1 MLRFAGPATVALLL
15 VWAPLT
21 AQAPE
26 PSPAS
31 STLRLGALLDTLA
44 SRSPRL
50 EAARAV
56 AAAAAARVDEAST
69 LPDPMVQLGVMNVG
83 LPDLNADMPASMAPS
98 VQLMQRFPFPGT
110 LGLRGDVA
118 EATHR
123 MAEASAEETWWS
135 LRREASDLFYDLYS
149 FEGRLVVMRE
159 TLGLLESFRTV
170 ARALYAAG
178 EGAQTDVLRADVE
191 VVRMDGE
198 IRTMEAMRTA
208 AAARLNGLL
217 DRSADTPIPSPVLDP
232 LPSTIPDGDTLE
244 AWAWDSRPLLR
255 RDRTAVDRADLG
267 TELARKTI
275 WPDLTLGVTYG
286 QRDRGLGTERMGSA
300 VIGFS
305 LPVHAGSRQYAAREE
320 ARASLQRARADL
332 SASRAGVE
340 SRIGVLMAN
349 LETAGTLID
358 LYRTGILPEAH
369 ATVES
374 ALSSYRVGG
383 VDFMTLVDAQM
394 SANRY
399 ESELV
404 ELFADYGR
412 AVAGL
417 ESTVGR
423 ALPRTTSIL
432 APAPEQR

>member
-1 MLRFAGPATVALLL
+1 MLRFAGPATLALLL
-15 VWAPLT
+15 WAPLG
-21 AQAPE
+21 AQPTDPPPD
-26 PSPAS
+26 PSS
-31 STLRLGALLDTLA
+31 LRLGALLDTLA
-44 SRSPRL
+44 ARSPRL
-50 EAARAV
+50 QAARATAG
-56 AAAAAARVDEAST
+56 AAGARVDEAST

-83 LPDLNADMPASMAPS
+83 LPEFNADMPASMAPS
-98 VQLMQRFPFPGT
+98 VQLMQRIPFPGT

-123 MAEASAEETWWS
+123 MAEAGADETWWE
-135 LRREASDLFYDLYS
+135 LRNQASDLFYDLYS
-149 FEGRLVVMRE
+149 LDGRIVVMRE

-178 EGAQTDVLRADVE
+178 EGAQADVLRADVE

-217 DRSADTPIPSPVLDP
+217 DRPAGTPVAPPVLDP
-232 LPSTIPDGDTLE
+232 LPAAIPDTDTML
-244 AWAWDSRPLLR
+244 AWARESRPLLR
-255 RDRTAVDRADLG
+255 RDRTAVDRAEVG
-267 TELARKTI
+267 TALARKAI
-275 WPDLTLGVTYG
+275 WPDFTVGVTYG
-286 QRDRGLGTERMGSA
+286 QRDRGAGTERMGSA
-300 VIGFS
+300 VIGFT
-305 LPVHAGSRQYAAREE
+305 LPIHAGARQYAAREE
-320 ARASLQRARADL
+320 AEAALRRATADL
-332 SASRAGVE
+332 TASRAEVS
-340 SRIGVLMAN
+340 SRIGVLVAE

-358 LYRTGILPEAH
+358 LYRTGILPEAR

-383 VDFMTLVDAQM
+383 VDFMTLIDAEM

-404 ELFADYGR
+404 DLFADYGR

-417 ESTVGR
+417 ESTLGR
-423 ALPRTTSIL
+423 PLPRSTSIL
-432 APAPEQR
+432 APAPEHR